1 MLRLF
6 SVCFFL
12 FALDSIGIAQNT
24 ITSAEVYFPFNSS
37 QPENASLQSLKQRL
51 SSSLVDSLFIS
62 AYCDAIGSN
71 QYNDSLAI
79 TRQMAIEKWLVEN
92 KLVNAQ
98 KVKIVAQSF
107 GKRKPINANT
117 SEEERRLNRRVDVR
131 WTYPIIPIVQPIK
144 EIAPVVDVEPI
155 KEKVVDGIT
164 NTTPITGEGKKLEEQ
179 IQLAKETGQSLVL
192 KNINFVGGR
201 DEFLREAF
209 PTLKELLKIMKDQ
222 ADLKIEIQ
230 GHVCCTYNGQDGP
243 NLETGGEHLSVDRA
257 KAVYDYLVY
266 NGIDASRMRY
276 KGLGGSKRLVY
287 PEMSESDRTRNR
299 RVEIVIL
306 KD

>member
-1 MLRLF
+1 MRRLF
-6 SVCFFL
+6 SICLLLSSASFGF
-12 FALDSIGIAQNT
+12 AQNT
-24 ITSAEVYFPFNSS
+24 FSSAEVYFPFNSS
-37 QPENASLQSLKQRL
+37 LPESTSLQTLKQRL
-51 SSSLVDSLFIS
+51 SSSLVDTLFIS
-62 AYCDAIGSN
+62 AHCDAIGSI

-79 TRQMAIEKWLVEN
+79 TRQKAIEKWLIEN

-98 KVKIVAQSF
+98 KVKIVANAF
-107 GKRKPINANT
+107 GKRKPINANL

-131 WTYPIIPIVQPIK
+131 WTFPLIPIVQPIK
-144 EIAPVVDVEPI
+144 ETPPVVEVEPI
-155 KEKVVDGIT
+155 KEKPIDGIVAP
-164 NTTPITGEGKKLEEQ
+164 TPINGEGKKLEEQ

-209 PTLKELLKIMKDQ
+209 PTLKELLKIMKEQ
-222 ADLKIEIQ
+222 TDLKIEIQ

-243 NLETGGEHLSVDRA
+243 NLATGSEHLSVDRA

-276 KGLGGSKRLVY
+276 KGLGGSKRLVD